1 MHVPQPVY
9 ATNNGRISMDED
21 KTVVPAPAP
30 APAPA
35 HTTMPYRGS
44 GVSMWVQL
52 TQFGGLLSEL
62 S

>member
-9 ATNNGRISMDED
+9 TTSNGRISMDED

-35 HTTMPYRGS
+35 HTSLPYRGS
-44 GVSMWVQL
+44 GVSM
-52 TQFGGLLSEL
+52 
-62 S
+62 